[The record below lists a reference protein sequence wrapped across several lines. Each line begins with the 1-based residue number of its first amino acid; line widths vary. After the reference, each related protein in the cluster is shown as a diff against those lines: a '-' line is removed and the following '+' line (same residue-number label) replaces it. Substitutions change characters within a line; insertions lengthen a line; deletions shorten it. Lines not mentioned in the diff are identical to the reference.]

1 MAVQEIKNNFE
12 ETVLKAKGPVIVD
25 FLAPWC
31 GYCRRLSPAIERM
44 SEEHGETVK
53 MVKLDIDEEPE
64 LAEKYDIDTI
74 PSLLLFRDGELV
86 SSVVNPGSQDA
97 VEDWLRENGAL

>member
-1 MAVQEIKNNFE
+1 MIQPIKGVEKVNE
-12 ETVLKAKGPVIVD
+12 VISGGNVIIGVS
-25 FLAPWC
+25 APWC

-44 SEEHGETVK
+44 SEEYGETVK